1 MAKQSSVY
9 LVYSLLFLACVF
21 ALFPIAWGFV
31 TSLKGEAEVVSYPPS
46 WIPASPTLENYV
58 GVLSSDL
65 PHYLLNSILVA
76 VLTIILSLAIA
87 AHAGYAVARLDFR
100 GRSTVLYLI
109 LASMM
114 IARVSN
120 IVPLYLLSSQL
131 GLLDTKLALVLVYSG
146 WQMPIAVWL
155 LKDFFANVPQSLERA
170 AQVDGY
176 GALSIFYRIAL
187 PLVRPGL
194 AAAAILIFM
203 FVWNDFILAVTLTT
217 SGSNRMVTV
226 GLYNYVGQFGIQ
238 WGPLMAAVMVALLP
252 VVILFGF
259 VQKTLTHGL
268 TAGAV
273 KG

>member
-1 MAKQSSVY
+1 MKRLPIY
-9 LVYSLLFLACVF
+9 LVYGLLVLACVF
-21 ALFPIAWGFV
+21 AIFPLAWGFV
-31 TSLKGEAEVVSYPPS
+31 TSLKGETEVVAFPPT
-46 WIPASPTLENYV
+46 WLPNSPTLENYAN
-58 GVLSSDL
+58 VLSSSL
-65 PHYLLNSILVA
+65 PHYLFNSILVA
-76 VLTIILSLAIA
+76 ALTIILSLAIA
-87 AHAGYAVARLDFR
+87 AHAGYAVSRFDFR
-100 GRSTVLYLI
+100 GRTTLLYVI

-120 IVPLYLLSSQL
+120 VVPLYLLSSRF
-131 GLLDTKLALVLVYSG
+131 GLLDTKLVLILVYSG

-155 LKDFFANVPQSLERA
+155 LKDFFANLPQSLDRA
-170 AQVDGY
+170 AQADGY
-176 GALSIFYRIAL
+176 GPVSIFYRIAL

-217 SGSNRMVTV
+217 SESNRMVTV

-238 WGPLMAAVMVALLP
+238 WGQLTAAVMVALLP
-252 VVILFGF
+252 VIILFAF

>member
-1 MAKQSSVY
+1 MKRFPAFVVY
-9 LVYSLLFLACVF
+9 ALLILACVF

-31 TSLKGEAEVVSYPPS
+31 TSLKNEADVVAYPPA
-46 WIPASPTLENYV
+46 WIPSSPTFENYAN
-58 GVLSSDL
+58 VLSSSL
-65 PHYLLNSILVA
+65 PFYLLNSILVA
-76 VLTIILSLAIA
+76 ALTIILSLVIA
-87 AHAGYAVARLDFR
+87 VHAGYAVSRFDFR
-100 GRSTVLYLI
+100 GRNTLLYLI

-120 IVPLYLLSSQL
+120 VVPLYLLSARF
-131 GLLDTKLALVLVYSG
+131 GLLDTKFVLVLIYSG

-155 LKDFFANVPQSLERA
+155 LKGFFASVPQSLDRA

-176 GALSIFYRIAL
+176 GPLAIFYRISL
-187 PLVRPGL
+187 PLVRPGI

-217 SGSNRMVTV
+217 SESNRMVTV

-238 WGPLMAAVMVALLP
+238 WGQLTAAVIVALLP
-252 VVILFGF
+252 VIILFGF
-259 VQKTLTHGL
+259 VQKTLTQGL

>member
-1 MAKQSSVY
+1 MKRIPTY
-9 LVYSLLFLACVF
+9 LLYCLLALACAF
-21 ALFPIAWGFV
+21 SIFPLAWGFV
-31 TSLKGEAEVVSYPPS
+31 TSLKGEAEVVAFPPT
-46 WIPASPTLENYV
+46 WLPGSPTLENYAH
-58 GVLSSDL
+58 VLSSSL
-65 PHYLLNSILVA
+65 PHYLMNSILVA
-76 VLTIILSLAIA
+76 ALTIVLSLAIA
-87 AHAGYAVARLDFR
+87 AHAGYAVSRFDFR
-100 GRSTVLYLI
+100 GRTTLLYVI

-114 IARVSN
+114 VARVSN
-120 IVPLYLLSSQL
+120 VVPLYLLSSRF
-131 GLLDTKLALVLVYSG
+131 GLLDTKLVLILVYSG

-155 LKDFFANVPQSLERA
+155 LKDFFSNVPQSLDRA

-176 GALSIFYRIAL
+176 GSMAIFYRIAL

-217 SGSNRMVTV
+217 SESNRMVTV

-238 WGPLMAAVMVALLP
+238 WGQLTAAVMVALLP
-252 VVILFGF
+252 VVILFAI

>member
-1 MAKQSSVY
+1 MNRLSTYMVY
-9 LVYSLLFLACVF
+9 GLLALACAF
-21 ALFPIAWGFV
+21 AIFPLAWGFV
-31 TSLKGEAEVVSYPPS
+31 TSLKGEAEVVAFPPT
-46 WIPASPTLENYV
+46 WLPGTLTLENYAH
-58 GVLSSDL
+58 VLSSSL
-65 PHYLLNSILVA
+65 PHYLMNSILVA
-76 VLTIILSLAIA
+76 ALTIILSLAIA
-87 AHAGYAVARLDFR
+87 AHAGYAVSRFDFR
-100 GRSTVLYLI
+100 GRTTLLYMI

-114 IARVSN
+114 VARVSN
-120 IVPLYLLSSQL
+120 VVPLYLLSSRF
-131 GLLDTKLALVLVYSG
+131 GLLDTKLVLILVYSG

-155 LKDFFANVPQSLERA
+155 LKDFFANVPQSLDRA

-176 GALSIFYRIAL
+176 GPMAIFYRIAL

-217 SGSNRMVTV
+217 SEPNRMVTV

-238 WGPLMAAVMVALLP
+238 WGQLTAAVMVALLP
-252 VVILFGF
+252 VVILFAI

>member
-1 MAKQSSVY
+1 MSSFI
-9 LVYSLLFLACVF
+9 VYSLLLLACVF
-21 ALFPIAWGFV
+21 ALFPLAWSFA
-31 TSLKGEAEVVSYPPS
+31 TSLKGEAEVVAYPPV
-46 WIPASPTLENYV
+46 WIPNSPTLENYAN
-58 GVLSSDL
+58 VLTSGL
-65 PHYLLNSILVA
+65 PYYVLNSVLVA
-76 VLTIILSLAIA
+76 ALTIVLSLAIA
-87 AHAGYAVARLDFR
+87 AHAGYAVSRFSFR
-100 GRSTVLYLI
+100 GRDALLYLI

-114 IARVSN
+114 VARVAN
-120 IVPLYLLSSQL
+120 IVPLYILGSRL

-155 LKDFFANVPQSLERA
+155 LKDFFANVPPSLDRA

-176 GALSIFYRIAL
+176 GALAIFYRIAL

-217 SGSNRMVTV
+217 SEPNRMVTV

-238 WGPLMAAVMVALLP
+238 WGELTAAVTVALLP
-252 VVILFGF
+252 VLVLFAF
-259 VQKTLTHGL
+259 VQRTLTQGL